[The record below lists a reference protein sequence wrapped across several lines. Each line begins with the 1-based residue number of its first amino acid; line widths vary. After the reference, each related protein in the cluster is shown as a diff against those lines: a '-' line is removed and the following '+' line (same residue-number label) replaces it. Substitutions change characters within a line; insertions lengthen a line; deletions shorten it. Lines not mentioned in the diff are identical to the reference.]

1 MAGLYR
7 RGAVYWADL
16 RDHGGGRRSTGCS
29 DQAAAYAK
37 LAQMIVH
44 LERVAAGL
52 EVARCDIRPSEA
64 FRVWGES
71 LVARGLD
78 EAYRARAVACVQ
90 RHLGGLRRL
99 TEYTPAKAERD
110 LLRLRSQRSPK
121 TCNNVASTLR
131 AFFAFAIRY
140 GWVSENPIRVEA
152 FPNKAPKRRRALSMA
167 ELGKLLTCEKIPA
180 ERRRVYGILTYTGL
194 RAGELSRLTWGN
206 IDHAEQT
213 IRVPASIAKS
223 GRNESII
230 LGGAAMRVL
239 GSRPTSSLLLAKKVP
254 SCRRFKC
261 DLRLA
266 GVCDDDSRGRTA
278 VLHSLRH
285 TYRSMLAAVGAS
297 DSVAKVL
304 MRHSMGDIT
313 DRYLDE
319 NLLELREVVNRLPK
333 VG

>member
-99 TEYTPAKAERD
+99 TEYTPAKAEHD

-152 FPNKAPKRRRALSMA
+152 FPNKAPRRRRALSMA

-180 ERRRVYGILTYTGL
+180 ERRRVYGILTYSGL

-206 IDHAEQT
+206 IADGL
-213 IRVPASIAKS
+213 ISVPASVAKS
-223 GRNESII
+223 GRNEVIPIGEGLSHH
-230 LGGAAMRVL
+230 LGQPGRSMR
-239 GSRPTSSLLLAKKVP
+239 LADTVP
-254 SCRRFKC
+254 NARRFAS

-266 GVCDDDSRGRTA
+266 GVERDDRMGRTA
-278 VLHSLRH
+278 VVHSLRH
-285 TYRSMLAAVGAS
+285 GFRTMLGNAGATS
-297 DSVAKVL
+297 DQARVL
-304 MRHSMGDIT
+304 MRHGDQCIT
-313 DRYLDE
+313 DQYLSRDLIE
-319 NLLELREVVNRLPK
+319 GLREVVNRLPK